1 MNSVECLAERWRPI
15 MASGV
20 WWRLELER
28 MSQGPGPQLPLLSRV
43 RVVVMVVVTVTRGDH
58 MRGPFMNPVTTRGQ
72 ATSSPDNALQ
82 ESDS

>member
-1 MNSVECLAERWRPI
+1 

-20 WWRLELER
+20 WWRLDLER
-28 MSQGPGPQLPLLSRV
+28 SQGPGPQLPLLSGVRV
-43 RVVVMVVVTVTRGDH
+43 MVVVVVMVVVTVTRGDH